1 MGWTGYIDAVWH
13 RFGVTQIALLALE
26 CVLTFSGA
34 AYTFLSH
41 TYHHEPMTLRGFLRF
56 CLPWHVLTGQQ
67 TRLDLAYVLITKAA
81 RVLWAWAFVSNLA
94 WAYLFYAALHH
105 LGMVAAALHRS
116 PTSLESTIF
125 LIVGI
130 VVFDF
135 YTYTAHYLL
144 HRVELLWQFHKVH
157 HSALALIP
165 VTTRRSHPV
174 QEVFNATWNSV
185 GVGAWIAAFSCV
197 TSLPLADVTILG
209 INAWMLIDTFSF
221 HHLRHSHIYMR
232 YPAWL
237 ERVIMSPAQHQIHHS
252 REERH
257 LDRNFGLL
265 FSCWD
270 QLFGTIVYSEP
281 EPATNLGLTEG
292 QQNYM
297 TVWHLFAMPFVELGR
312 KSLRSLDGAQA
323 PVAQAAT
330 DRQLSATRIRGSAV
344 GSPLYQRVAVAAI
357 AALALWSGI
366 MALMLSGARFLA
378 DGHL

>member
-1 MGWTGYIDAVWH
+1 MGWTGYLEAIWH
-13 RFGVTQIALLALE
+13 RLGVTQITLLALE
-26 CVLTFSGA
+26 CLLTLSGA
-34 AYTFLSH
+34 AYTFLTH
-41 TYHHEPMTLRGFLRF
+41 TYHQEPMTLRGFLRF

-81 RVLWAWAFVSNLA
+81 RGLWAWAFVSNLA
-94 WAYLFYAALHH
+94 WAYLFYAALRH
-105 LGMVAAALHRS
+105 LGGSGLAKVLHRP
-116 PTSLESTIF
+116 PTPLECTIF

-130 VVFDF
+130 GVFDF

-174 QEVFNATWNSV
+174 QEVFNATWNSM

-209 INAWMLIDTFSF
+209 INAWMLIDMFSF

-270 QLFGTIVYSEP
+270 RLFGTIVYSEP
-281 EPATNLGLTEG
+281 EPVTNLGLTEG

-297 TVWHLFAMPFVELGR
+297 TVWHLFAMPFIELGQ
-312 KSLRSLDGAQA
+312 RSRDGAQA
-323 PVAQAAT
+323 RGALAET
-330 DRQLSATRIRGSAV
+330 DGQRSATRIRGGAIE
-344 GSPLYQRVAVAAI
+344 SPLYQRMAVAAI
-357 AALALWSGI
+357 AAVAVWSVI
-366 MALMLSGARFLA
+366 MALMLSGAHFLA